1 MVLLFSFYE
10 VDSTIE
16 DDVSVASETDASAP
30 TDELNYDLAI
40 PVNSYDAV
48 YSTPVTK
55 HLYNIE
61 LLLLIIVVIMVARLS
76 RDLFRTL
83 FKNLLK

>member
-1 MVLLFSFYE
+1 MFSLYE
-10 VDSTIE
+10 VDA
-16 DDVSVASETDASAP
+16 DADLVVASETDASAP
-30 TDELNYDLAI
+30 TDASYDMSI

-76 RDLFRTL
+76 RDLFRTMY
-83 FKNLLK
+83 KNLLK